1 MTSLVLRSSF
11 SRACL
16 GAVAAIS
23 ALALLPV
30 QTLHA
35 QDGPPRP
42 LDVPY
47 VPTPQNVVDAML
59 KIAGVSRRDFLI
71 DLGCGDGRI
80 PVTAANRFRTKGF
93 GVDLNPVRVKEA
105 KENVAK
111 NKVGNLVDIVQ
122 GDLFE
127 TDINKATV
135 ISMYLLPT
143 VNMRL
148 RPYVLNLK
156 PGTRIVSHDF
166 DMGDWKAD
174 KVEKLDY
181 KTVYFWV
188 VPAKVAGNY
197 ELKVG
202 KQTIPLKLEQKF
214 QEVSGTAKIGGK
226 DVAIKGGKLEGTKL
240 TFEVDMADGK
250 PRKFEGF
257 AWDLGKIGGKGW
269 SARRI

>member
-1 MTSLVLRSSF
+1 MNSLVLRTSTL
-11 SRACL
+11 RACL
-16 GAVAAIS
+16 GALAFS
-23 ALALLPV
+23 ALAFGAA
-30 QTLHA
+30 QA

-47 VPTPQNVVDAML
+47 VPTPQNVVDTML
-59 KIAGVSRRDFLI
+59 KVAGVSRRDFLI

-80 PVTAANRFRTKGF
+80 PVTAATRYGTRGF

-111 NKVGNLVDIVQ
+111 NKVGKLVDIVQ

-127 TDINKATV
+127 TDISKATV

-143 VNMRL
+143 VNMKL
-148 RPYVLNLK
+148 RPFVLNLK

-188 VPAKVAGNY
+188 VPAKVAGSY
-197 ELKVG
+197 QLKIG
-202 KQTIPLKLEQKF
+202 KETADLKLEQKF
-214 QEVSGTAKIGGK
+214 QEVSGSVKIGDKTVPIANGKIDGAKISF
-226 DVAIKGGKLEGTKL
+226 DVTL
-240 TFEVDMADGK
+240 ADGK
-250 PRKFEGF
+250 PRKLEGA
-257 AWDLGKIGGKGW
+257 AWDLGKMGGKGW
-269 SARRI
+269 SAQRI